1 MPQPTTRNKT
11 RKRRSQRR
19 RPNRGQEASAA
30 MRTQSNRS
38 AKHTRR
44 SRARTRVT
52 EMPEEQAK
60 ARSKRVGEQGAV
72 IVSPTGTKHRPIKR
86 KVPRLARSR
95 AKSPAIGRQKEG
107 RTAKARRAQ
116 SGRADQRAGIG
127 RRAQ

>member
-1 MPQPTTRNKT
+1 
-11 RKRRSQRR
+11 
-19 RPNRGQEASAA
+19 

>member
-19 RPNRGQEASAA
+19 RPNRGQETSAA
-30 MRTQSNRS
+30 MRTESNRS
-38 AKHTRR
+38 AKQTRR
-44 SRARTRVT
+44 SRGRSRVT

-60 ARSKRVGEQGAV
+60 ARSKRVGEQRAV

-95 AKSPAIGRQKEG
+95 AKSPAIGRQKQG

>member
-19 RPNRGQEASAA
+19 RPNRPDEVRAA
-30 MRTQSNRS
+30 GSRPGNRRQKQLRRS
-38 AKHTRR
+38 AGR
-44 SRARTRVT
+44 SRVT

-60 ARSKRVGEQGAV
+60 SRSKRVGEQRAV
-72 IVSPTGTKHRPIKR
+72 IVSPTGTKHKPIKR
-86 KVPRLARSR
+86 KMPRLARSR
-95 AKSPAIGRQKEG
+95 AKSPAIGRQKQG